1 MKIDI
6 YGLPLWVKFGIAIIY
21 DIVDLIS
28 IPGIGELYDIVG
40 IPLGYALWG
49 PLGLANAWEVL
60 DPLDVTDRFI
70 PTMTIIGILATV
82 GDK

>member
-6 YGLPLWVKFGIAIIY
+6 FGLPPWIKFAIAIVY
-21 DIVDLIS
+21 DVVDLLS
-28 IPGIGELYDIVG
+28 IPGLGELYDVVG

-60 DPLDVTDRFI
+60 DPMDAADRFI
-70 PTMTIIGILATV
+70 PTMTIVGVLATF
-82 GDK
+82 GGK

>member
-6 YGLPLWVKFGIAIIY
+6 FGLPLWIKFIIAIVY
-21 DIVDLIS
+21 DVVDLLS
-28 IPGIGELYDIVG
+28 LPGLGELYDVVG

-60 DPLDVTDRFI
+60 DPLDAADRFI
-70 PTMTIIGILATV
+70 PTMTIIGVLAST
-82 GDK
+82 GDR